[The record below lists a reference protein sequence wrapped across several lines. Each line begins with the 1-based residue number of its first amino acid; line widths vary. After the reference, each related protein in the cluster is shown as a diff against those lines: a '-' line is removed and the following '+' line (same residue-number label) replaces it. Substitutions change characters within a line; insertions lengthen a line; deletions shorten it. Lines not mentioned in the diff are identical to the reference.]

1 MGKSGRSLNI
11 PKGETL
17 ITCSYIGY
25 KTDSLNVNIT
35 SDLKYN
41 FEISTN
47 TKNLNEI
54 VLQSKEINA
63 KSILN
68 SVINLPVEKI
78 KNIPALLGEG
88 DILKSIQLLPGV
100 QSGNEG
106 TSGFYVRGGGPDQNL
121 ILLDGVTVYNS
132 SHLLGFFSVYNFLY

>member
-1 MGKSGRSLNI
+1 MKFIHIFFFFSFFCFSQEYNISGYVTDQNTGETLIGANVYNTSSKKGATSNSYGYFSLNI

-47 TKNLNEI
+47 TKNLNE
-54 VLQSKEINA
+54 S
-63 KSILN
+63 
-68 SVINLPVEKI
+68 
-78 KNIPALLGEG
+78 
-88 DILKSIQLLPGV
+88 
-100 QSGNEG
+100 
-106 TSGFYVRGGGPDQNL
+106 T
-121 ILLDGVTVYNS
+121 
-132 SHLLGFFSVYNFLY
+132 